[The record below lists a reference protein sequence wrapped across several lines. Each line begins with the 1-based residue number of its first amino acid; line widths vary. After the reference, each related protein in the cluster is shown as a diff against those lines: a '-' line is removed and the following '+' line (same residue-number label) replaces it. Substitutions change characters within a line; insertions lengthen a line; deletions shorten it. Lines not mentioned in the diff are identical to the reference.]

1 MGVDG
6 PRWTC
11 SWLNALYPGCMK
23 PEDVRAFVD
32 RDWDQIRAHKRR
44 VWAELRRSHGSGVGV
59 EVAERLRQEVLRRH
73 GSDCFDARRAEDL
86 ARHVRVHRALRSV
99 SVR

>member
-1 MGVDG
+1 
-6 PRWTC
+6 
-11 SWLNALYPGCMK
+11 MK

-32 RDWDQIRAHKRR
+32 RDWDRIRAHKRR
-44 VWAELRRSHGSGVGV
+44 VWAELRRSHGPGVGV

-73 GSDCFDARRAEDL
+73 GSDGLDAGRAEDL